1 MGLCHLLPASSSL
14 GLGMR
19 LKMPDCRRKAS
30 RAQGQAWRSRT
41 ATLVWLWQSR
51 QWSRA
56 PTPAQSLW
64 RLQRHSVEQ
73 LRPTK
78 PKWQRQWS
86 GSTHEPFTQPWAH
99 TGRHSPVTL
108 RGGGG
113 GQGRAAAAPSPGQTW
128 LASGSSQL
136 LRAHPRPPTLF
147 SASPPCPQVCSITVP
162 LLGPAQNLLREQ

>member
-1 MGLCHLLPASSSL
+1 M
-14 GLGMR
+14 
-19 LKMPDCRRKAS
+19 
-30 RAQGQAWRSRT
+30 
-41 ATLVWLWQSR
+41 VWLRQSR

-56 PTPAQSLW
+56 PTPAHSLW

-108 RGGGG
+108 Q
-113 GQGRAAAAPSPGQTW
+113 GQVGVRAGQWPSPRSHPHPCCSISLLCRSLPTAPLPGVPHQIQNLALHGLPPWINPTTITPWTVFFHPALVHAPSLTAPYTLLLQSVQTLSPGP
-128 LASGSSQL
+128 
-136 LRAHPRPPTLF
+136 HPGRLQPHL
-147 SASPPCPQVCSITVP
+147 SM
-162 LLGPAQNLLREQ
+162 R